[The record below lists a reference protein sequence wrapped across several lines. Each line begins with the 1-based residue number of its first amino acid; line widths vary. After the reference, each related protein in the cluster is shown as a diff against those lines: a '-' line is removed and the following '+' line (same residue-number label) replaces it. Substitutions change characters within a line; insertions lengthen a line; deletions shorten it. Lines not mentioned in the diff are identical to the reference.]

1 MNRVNA
7 NREFYSSNCHSASHL
22 QHLGSS
28 SHTVARLPPRHSFVG
43 IHTCP
48 TLIFDMASTTIRD
61 TIKAV
66 TGQQFV
72 ALDQYILQEAGPKLF
87 TIDDLPLIP
96 ADKAMLKTSNFTHAF
111 EIIHNAGFMDFQEMH
126 HGLLHNERLPE
137 PLAFK
142 EPVSQVDIQYVHIH
156 EDDGSNTLVKHI
168 YVGSSKVR
176 KLTSQLVS
184 ASHGPIYCLDVSK
197 ITARRLT
204 PQIVQ
209 YLLIGLGGIGL
220 YKFELQL
227 PEIKNPKALCSD
239 AQIDNAYDYIQ
250 ENAPM
255 SSCNNAILRWITKQ
269 KNNPES
275 PVFTWAPVQIE
286 KAITNLIHGKALC
299 QVLVS
304 YPLSL
309 VDFKN
314 WVVQD
319 VLIPCIGYSL
329 QHCIFFAG
337 VSGIGPTGFAVGL
350 GRISVYFVNFLFVT
364 LTRFGCLGLGLKR
377 LCATFAH
384 FSRQNPTCLRDLHG
398 SELEPDQHV

>member
-1 MNRVNA
+1 
-7 NREFYSSNCHSASHL
+7 
-22 QHLGSS
+22 
-28 SHTVARLPPRHSFVG
+28 
-43 IHTCP
+43 
-48 TLIFDMASTTIRD
+48 
-61 TIKAV
+61 
-66 TGQQFV
+66 
-72 ALDQYILQEAGPKLF
+72 
-87 TIDDLPLIP
+87 
-96 ADKAMLKTSNFTHAF
+96 
-111 EIIHNAGFMDFQEMH
+111 MH

-227 PEIKNPKALCSD
+227 PEVKNLKALCSD

-299 QVLVS
+299 QVLVT

-350 GRISVYFVNFLFVT
+350 GMISAYFVNLPFAKFDSFWMY
-364 LTRFGCLGLGLKR
+364 RFGIEKSMCVI
-377 LCATFAH
+377 
-384 FSRQNPTCLRDLHG
+384 NPL
-398 SELEPDQHV
+398 LEAKPHLLARPPWL